1 MLLVACVVLGAV
13 ILGYIAGGRLRG
25 FEGAHLRWWPLALI
39 GLAMQVAPVPDLGG
53 DGEDLVS
60 LGLLIGSYL
69 PLLAFAVANLR
80 QPGFWLV
87 TAGLAMN
94 LLVISVNMGMPVTRE
109 AVVAS
114 GQEDVLAT
122 LEEDRGSKHHL
133 ADREEDILL
142 FLADVIPVGRPFQ
155 QVVSGGDLVLYAG
168 VGWFVFGTMRAAR
181 GRGGRLVGFGSPTPE
196 PGGPSGTSQASGSSP
211 ASSSA
216 PAPGPSA
223 GAPSVSTAPS
233 AAARSAPEPA
243 EPDRP
248 PPQPPPEAPGA
259 TRSGTAP

>member
-13 ILGYIAGGRLRG
+13 ILGYLAGGRLRG

-53 DGEDLVS
+53 DGEDLLS

-69 PLLAFAVANLR
+69 PLLTFAVANLR

-94 LLVISVNMGMPVTRE
+94 LLVISVNSGMPVTRE

-114 GQEDVLAT
+114 GQEDGLTT

-133 ADREEDILL
+133 ADRDEDILL
-142 FLADVIPVGRPFQ
+142 FLADVIPLGRPFQ
-155 QVVSGGDLVLYAG
+155 QVVSAGDLVLYAG

-196 PGGPSGTSQASGSSP
+196 PGGPSGTSPPGRRT
-211 ASSSA
+211 SA
-216 PAPGPSA
+216 AGPD
-223 GAPSVSTAPS
+223 VSTAPS
-233 AAARSAPEPA
+233 AAARSAPGQA
-243 EPDRP
+243 APDRP
-248 PPQPPPEAPGA
+248 PRRPPPEAPGA